1 MERSDP
7 GYITFGKFI
16 RSLRETENI
25 PLRVLAEIL
34 QISPAYLSE
43 IERGTR
49 CAPAM
54 VTGLPT
60 KLMEALGIEED
71 TRDPQYH
78 RFRDLAGESR
88 GYSYEE
94 INRYLAAQPMLRQ
107 AIRMA
112 EQVGKDEV
120 FWCEV
125 IMRMASEP

>member
-1 MERSDP
+1 MEQKLSLS
-7 GYITFGKFI
+7 YGKFI
-16 RSLRETENI
+16 RSIRETKNI
-25 PLRVLAEIL
+25 PLRVLAETL

-54 VTGLPT
+54 STSLSA

-71 TRDPQYH
+71 ARDPQYH
-78 RFRDLAGESR
+78 RFCDLTGESR

-112 EQVGKDEV
+112 EQVGKEGV
-120 FWCEV
+120 FWREM
-125 IMRMASEP
+125 IKQMESES

>member
-1 MERSDP
+1 MEERLSSS
-7 GYITFGKFI
+7 YGKFI
-16 RSLRETENI
+16 RSLRETKNI
-25 PLRVLAEIL
+25 PLRVLAETL

-54 VTGLPT
+54 ATGLPAM
-60 KLMEALGIEED
+60 LMEALGIEED
-71 TRDPQYH
+71 ARDPQYH

-94 INRYLAAQPMLRQ
+94 INRYLAAQPTLRQ

-112 EQVGKDEV
+112 EQVGKEDV
-120 FWCEV
+120 FWREL
-125 IMRMASEP
+125 IKRMASES